1 MQTPVLGQVLD
12 ALGASP
18 LRLVTEPSG
27 AGAQVSGVLIHEP
40 RAALPPVRHAM
51 LLAVGLRPSGAEAAD
66 LVRRS
71 AQAGHAAVVVKGYG
85 EPVGGLAAVAEEA
98 RIALLAA
105 DEGMAWHHLDAL
117 VSSALAAIARSGPGG
132 TAPAMGDLF
141 ALANAIAAM
150 VGGAT
155 AIEDPHQRILAYST
169 LPGQPIDDD
178 RRQGILGLQV
188 PFVPVNDA
196 QYRELGRTTHVQR
209 FTAGPGSMPR
219 LAIAVRA
226 GADLLGSIW
235 VVDPD
240 GRLGAEAEAALA
252 EASDVA
258 ALHLLTARTA
268 ADLARRQRGD
278 LLRRLLADPASA
290 AIVAPQLGLNADAPV
305 AVAAFIVA
313 SDDLDGVVAA
323 HAAARFTD
331 LVSLH
336 CEAHLG
342 RHGCALIDGTV
353 YALLPARPSA
363 SHRDLVADI
372 ARRAQRALRV
382 PVRAGLG
389 SRVVGLR
396 AAAASR
402 QDADMVLRVLAA
414 LPGEPDEPRVAA
426 IDEVRASA
434 TLAELARELATMPRL
449 REGAGPAL
457 RRYDAAHGTAYAGTL
472 LAYLDANSDVAAA
485 AGRLNVHPNTCRYR
499 LARAQEI
506 CGLRLASPDERLL
519 LWLQLRLSDEL
530 GI

>member
-12 ALGASP
+12 ALGPSP
-18 LRLVTEPSG
+18 LHLATAP
-27 AGAQVSGVLIHEP
+27 AGAAAPISGVVIHEP

-51 LLAVGLRPSGAEAAD
+51 LLAVGMRPASAEAKD
-66 LVRRS
+66 LVRMAS
-71 AQAGHAAVVVKGYG
+71 QAGHAAVVVKRYG
-85 EPVGGLAAVAEEA
+85 EGVAGLAEVAEEA

-105 DEGMAWHHLDAL
+105 DEDMAWHHLDAL
-117 VSSALAAIARSGPGG
+117 VSSALATIGRSGRGG
-132 TAPAMGDLF
+132 APPVLGDLF
-141 ALANAIAAM
+141 ALANAVAAM

-155 AIEDPHQRILAYST
+155 AIEDPHRRILAYST
-169 LPGQPIDDD
+169 LPGQPIDED

-188 PFVPVNDA
+188 PDLPENDA
-196 QYRELGRTTHVQR
+196 QYRELARTVQVHR
-209 FTAGPGSMPR
+209 FTGGPGSMPR
-219 LAIAVRA
+219 LAVAVRA
-226 GADLLGSIW
+226 GSEMLGSIW

-240 GRLGAEAEAALA
+240 GRLGPEAGAALA
-252 EASDVA
+252 EAADVA
-258 ALHLLTARTA
+258 ALH
-268 ADLARRQRGD
+268 

-313 SDDLDGVVAA
+313 SRDLDGVVAA
-323 HAAARFTD
+323 HAAMRFAD

-372 ARRAQRALRV
+372 ARRAQQGLRA
-382 PVRAGLG
+382 PVRAALG
-389 SRVVGLR
+389 CRVTGLR

-402 QDADMVLRVLAA
+402 QDADLVLRVLAGR
-414 LPGEPDEPRVAA
+414 PGEPDEPQVAA
-426 IDEVRASA
+426 IEEVWASA
-434 TLAELARELATMPRL
+434 TLAELGRDLAATPRL
-449 REGAGPAL
+449 REGAGPAI
-457 RRYDAAHGTAYAGTL
+457 RRYDAEHGTGYARTL

-506 CGLRLASPDERLL
+506 SGFRLADPDERLL
-519 LWLQLRLSDEL
+519 LWLQLRLGDEL